1 MSFGLLSKKKESFT
15 LEEKEE
21 QLETMGDRWTFMAVL
36 PESSYIHTVHSGQ
49 RNQEEAETFVEQIRE
64 NSDGQAPFFESDG
77 WFYEEVLTNVYST
90 MEEVPYKGRGRKPL
104 PRKVVDPDLKY
115 AQVVKERE
123 NGKVVSIS
131 TRIVLGD
138 ELEVLEILERSGRC
152 KTISTSFVESRNGA
166 FRKDNKR
173 QTRKTKC
180 HSKKI
185 EPHDAHVIFLK
196 SVYNLTKEN
205 QMFRIL
211 INPDAK
217 PFEIKYQKV
226 SPAMKQGLVS
236 RIYPLEELL
245 LMKPRMFTIN

>member
-1 MSFGLLSKKKESFT
+1 
-15 LEEKEE
+15 
-21 QLETMGDRWTFMAVL
+21 MGVL
-36 PESSYIHTVHSGQ
+36 PESSYIHAVHSGQ
-49 RNQEEAETFVEQIRE
+49 RNQEEAKVFVDKIRE

-77 WFYEEVLTNVYST
+77 WFYEEVLTDVYGV
-90 MEEVPYKGRGRKPL
+90 MEEVPYKGRGRRPL
-104 PRKVVDPDLKY
+104 PRKVADPGLKY

-123 NGKVVSIS
+123 NGKVVNIS

-138 ELEVLEILERSGRC
+138 ELEVLEILENSERC

-205 QMFRIL
+205 EKFRIL
-211 INPDAK
+211 INPNAK
-217 PFEIKYQKV
+217 RFEIKYKKV
-226 SPAMKQGLVS
+226 SPAMKQGLVT

-245 LMKPRMFTIN
+245 LMKPRMFAVN